1 MRSPRYACLVAL
13 CPAFALAQVSSSI
26 STITPPEQPLY
37 REIGRQSPLF
47 LPEPGQPQ
55 SVSGAE
61 SRAELFDM
69 VQATESVTATGV
81 NFSDKITFDEF
92 ALGSVITDNYRDRG
106 LVFGGSEL
114 TIVDDIASASSPVL
128 GGTAPGGDLFEG
140 DITGT
145 FVIPGTSI
153 PATVYRMNWK
163 IGAFDEL
170 NSVEMSFFG
179 PRGDLLFSLI
189 NSQPGFVSYS
199 ARGGSVG
206 IASWRFHIISSE
218 PAGYGIDN
226 LYFSIPGQDDIDRE
240 KGEVGC
246 AVGNPINPAVGNK
259 YQTETDYRGVRQF
272 PLTVSR
278 AYNSI
283 DGAWQIFPEVRFT
296 PGDEA
301 VQLVRADGKGL
312 TYFPFGASTW
322 RATGTEIT
330 GELKSFFDS
339 MGVRTGWRY
348 TTLDDQVEVY
358 DAQGRITSVTQRSG
372 IGHSY
377 TYTPEN
383 ITVTHSFGGS
393 VTYSLG
399 ANGTITGFTDP
410 AGNSY
415 IYGYNAINLVTS
427 VRYPNGG
434 GSRIYHYED
443 LANADLLTGISDGN
457 GDRFATWVY
466 DTERRAVS
474 SEHNGGAERET
485 LDYTYVDDP
494 DFPQT
499 RVTNALGK
507 ATTYQYIT
515 VNGARKVFRVTGHA
529 SANCV
534 GSNQSYGFDANA
546 FIASRTD
553 WEGNVTAYIR
563 NSRGQELSRTE
574 AVGSPQERAMSTVW
588 HPTFNVP
595 LKITEPGR
603 ETSYTYDADG
613 NELSRSVVDTTTP

>member
-13 CPAFALAQVSSSI
+13 YPAFALAQVSTSI
-26 STITPPEQPLY
+26 STNPPEQPIY
-37 REIGRQSPLF
+37 TEIGRKSALL
-47 LPEPGQPQ
+47 LPESDQSR
-55 SVSGAE
+55 SVSVAE
-61 SRAELFDM
+61 SRAELFEM
-69 VQATESVTATGV
+69 VQLAEPVTATGV
-81 NFSDKITFDEF
+81 NFSNKITFDEF
-92 ALGSVITDNYRDRG
+92 ALGSVITDHYRDSG

-128 GGTAPGGDLFEG
+128 GGTAPGGDIFEG

-163 IGAFDEL
+163 IGAFDEV

-179 PRGDLLFSLI
+179 PQGNLLFSLI

-259 YQTETDYRGVRQF
+259 YQAETDYRGARQF

-283 DGAWQIFPEVRFT
+283 DRAWQTFPEIRFT

-312 TYFPFGASTW
+312 TYFPFGAGAW
-322 RATGTEIT
+322 RATGTEII
-330 GELKSFFDS
+330 GKLESFVDS

-358 DAQGRITSVTQRSG
+358 DELGRITSVTQRSG
-372 IGHSY
+372 IAHSY
-377 TYTPEN
+377 TYTSAV

-393 VTYSLG
+393 VTYSLD

-410 AGNSY
+410 AGNRY
-415 IYGYNAINLVTS
+415 TYGYNANNLVTNVS
-427 VRYPNGG
+427 YPNGG

-466 DTERRAVS
+466 DTKRRAVS
-474 SEHNGGAERET
+474 SEHSGGAERET

-515 VNGARKVFRVTGHA
+515 VNGARKVFRVTGHE
-529 SANCV
+529 SANCA
-534 GSNQSYGFDANA
+534 GSNQSYGFDTNA

-553 WEGNVTAYIR
+553 WEGNVTSYIR

-574 AVGSPQERAMSTVW
+574 AVGSSHERTISTVW
-588 HPTFNVP
+588 HTAFNVP

-613 NELSRSVVDTTTP
+613 NELSRSVVDTTNP

>member
-1 MRSPRYACLVAL
+1 MRSPLYACLVAL

-26 STITPPEQPLY
+26 STTAPSEQHLH
-37 REIGRQSPLF
+37 REIGRNSPLF
-47 LPEPGQPQ
+47 LPEAGQPQ
-55 SVSGAE
+55 SLSSAE
-61 SRAELFDM
+61 SQTGLPNT
-69 VQATESVTATGV
+69 VQVTESVTATGV

-92 ALGSVITDNYRDRG
+92 ALASVITDHYRDRG
-106 LVFGGSEL
+106 LIFDGSEL

-170 NSVEMSFFG
+170 NSVEMKFFG
-179 PRGDLLFSLI
+179 PRGELLFSLI
-189 NSQPGFVSYS
+189 NSQLGFVSYS

-206 IASWRFHIISSE
+206 IASWRFHIVSSE
-218 PAGYGIDN
+218 PAGFGIDN

-240 KGEVGC
+240 KGEIAC

-272 PLTVSR
+272 PLNVSR

-283 DGAWQIFPEVRFT
+283 DGAWQTFPEIRFT

-301 VQLVRADGKGL
+301 AQLVRADGKGL
-312 TYFPFGASTW
+312 TYFQFGTTAW

-330 GELKSFFDS
+330 GELESLVDVL
-339 MGVRTGWRY
+339 GVRMGWRY

-358 DAQGRITSVTQRSG
+358 DEQGRITSVTQRSG
-372 IGHSY
+372 IAHSY
-377 TYTPEN
+377 NYTPDD

-393 VTYSLG
+393 LTYSLN
-399 ANGTITGFTDP
+399 ANGTISGFTDP

-415 IYGYNAINLVTS
+415 GYGYNAINLVS
-427 VRYPNGG
+427 RVSYPNGG

-443 LANADLLTGISDGN
+443 LANTDLLTGIGDGN
-457 GDRFATWVY
+457 GARFATWVY
-466 DTERRAVS
+466 DSRRRAIS
-474 SEHNGGAERET
+474 SEHNGGAKRET

-507 ATTYQYIT
+507 ATTYQYVT

-546 FIASRTD
+546 FIASKTD
-553 WEGNVTAYIR
+553 WEGNVTSYMR

-574 AVGSPQERAMSTVW
+574 AVGSPQERTISTDW
-588 HPTFNVP
+588 HTAFNVP
-595 LKITEPGR
+595 LKITEPGS